1 MKYYIGILLVLLT
14 ITAKGQTKKE
24 IKKTLKSIETQED
37 FQKYKDKN
45 SDWNIELIELNTSNS
60 ELPKKLVKLKKGKIR
75 AIKIDD
81 ENYYYKSINYSK
93 ETEFRVSYIYLNG
106 SELTKKEVDSIRPI
120 IIRKYKSGVSFA
132 DLVNDY
138 NMDGNSNKGDLG
150 WFKKG
155 KKVPDFEKAV
165 IEHKKSDIFI
175 VDVDN
180 SDNHWHPWYYVVL
193 KTHNDRISETQTYI
207 RIKSSS

>member
-37 FQKYKDKN
+37 FQTYKDKT
-45 SDWNIELIELNTSNS
+45 SDCNIELIELNTSNS